1 MSDSG
6 ASGLTPVLEAEQLR
20 VRGLGDCVGPRP
32 VVLEI
37 GFGRADLILEL
48 AQAHPERRFL
58 GVEVSRKRVEKSAR
72 RVAKRGLRNVKLV
85 HAPAEYLLERV
96 LPEASIAECWINCPD
111 PWPKKRHH
119 RRRLVTREFALGM
132 ARAMEP
138 GGVLHISTD
147 HRGYAEWIHE
157 VMSKAPGFQNLH
169 APAAMSTRRPAR
181 PETAYEAEWIA
192 EGRNIAY
199 FDYVRAVG
207 SGP

>member
-6 ASGLTPVLEAEQLR
+6 SPGLKPVLEAEELLLR
-20 VRGLGDCVGPRP
+20 GVAACVGPPP

-48 AQAHPERRFL
+48 ARSQPERCFL

-72 RVAKRGLRNVKLV
+72 RVTGAGLTNVKLV

-119 RRRLVTREFALGM
+119 RRRLVTGEFVRRLSRVLQAD
-132 ARAMEP
+132 A
-138 GGVLHISTD
+138 VLHISTD
-147 HRGYAEWIHE
+147 HRGYAAWIHE
-157 VMSKAPGFQNLH
+157 VLSKAVGFRSLH
-169 APAAMSTRRPAR
+169 APAPMSHVPPER
-181 PETAYEAEWIA
+181 PETAYESEWIA
-192 EGRNIAY
+192 EGRSIVY
-199 FDYVRAVG
+199 FDYQREAH
-207 SGP
+207 SEA

>member
-1 MSDSG
+1 VSDSG
-6 ASGLTPVLEAEQLR
+6 SPGLKPVLEAEELLLR
-20 VRGLGDCVGPRP
+20 GVAACVGPPP

-48 AQAHPERRFL
+48 ARSQPERCFL

-72 RVAKRGLRNVKLV
+72 RVIGAGLTNVKLV

-119 RRRLVTREFALGM
+119 RRRLVTPEFTLGM
-132 ARAMEP
+132 ARVMVPDA
-138 GGVLHISTD
+138 VLHISTD
-147 HRGYAEWIHE
+147 HAGYSEWMHE
-157 VMSKAPGFQNLH
+157 VMAKAPGFRNLH
-169 APAAMSTRRPAR
+169 APAAMSMCRPQR

-192 EGRNIAY
+192 EGREIVY
-199 FDYVRAVG
+199 FDYLRER
-207 SGP
+207 STEP